1 MSKEK
6 IQELT
11 EKLSHE
17 DNDLVA
23 MGIERK
29 IAREKRN
36 DRFLDHWLPIIQSK
50 YTVKIDPLMDKYSIE
65 PTSKGIVDYYPKSNR
80 LLIRTSNTWKSGGLA
95 LLINLLKL
103 K

>member
-36 DRFLDHWLPIIQSK
+36 DRFLDHWLPLIQSK
-50 YTVKIDPLMDKYSIE
+50 CTVKIDPLMDKYSIE
-65 PTSKGIVDYYPKSNR
+65 PTSKGIVDYYPKSNK
-80 LLIRTSNTWKSGGLA
+80 LLIRTSNTWKTGGLVI
-95 LLINLLKL
+95 LINLLKL